1 MNCIRMQAHN
11 EERQNIFT
19 VYNKCNVKLILFTIF
34 LSKISSRSQEV
45 EVVWYSDLKSSSHLY
60 GDDVVLLV
68 SLGSDFQLVLGKLSL
83 QQLQWE
89 LVLQH
94 WGILK
99 CLLWGQA
106 RVPVLVGGGSC
117 SWLRGEWRDGLVWD
131 QQWCRLCTGLLWW
144 VELMVKTKLSIYWLI
159 YFPTHTTRPK
169 EEDHRSKSQTWASS

>member
-1 MNCIRMQAHN
+1 MQAHN

-83 QQLQWE
+83 QQLQ
-89 LVLQH
+89 
-94 WGILK
+94 
-99 CLLWGQA
+99 
-106 RVPVLVGGGSC
+106 
-117 SWLRGEWRDGLVWD
+117 
-131 QQWCRLCTGLLWW
+131 
-144 VELMVKTKLSIYWLI
+144 
-159 YFPTHTTRPK
+159 
-169 EEDHRSKSQTWASS
+169 